1 VWEITKLFVKLTR
14 AGTRAGSNQSLL
26 TANGGKMAA
35 LFLVLAVVDA
45 VLLGDVVLANTSA
58 SSVTVFDH
66 SLTGFTQGQLLV
78 VAAGLGLLFALL
90 LGLASSSSGARR
102 RKRRQLR
109 VAQRDLGRRVAELER
124 ENATLRQEL
133 ERTPRVDT
141 HA

>member
-1 VWEITKLFVKLTR
+1 
-14 AGTRAGSNQSLL
+14 
-26 TANGGKMAA
+26 MAA